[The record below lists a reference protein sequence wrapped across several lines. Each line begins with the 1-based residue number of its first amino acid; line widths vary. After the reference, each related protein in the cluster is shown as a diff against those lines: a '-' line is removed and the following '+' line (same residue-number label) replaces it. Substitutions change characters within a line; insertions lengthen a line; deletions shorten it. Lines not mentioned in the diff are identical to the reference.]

1 MNERKTA
8 AAVGGLYILGTVSG
22 VASVI
27 LAGFSF
33 GGPEPFA
40 RIADLGLRVQAGALA
55 ILIMGLALAFVPIL
69 MYPILKKESE
79 VAAVGYLVFRGA
91 LETVTYIL
99 ITACWIVLAGLAPQI
114 IRAGEAGGA
123 GLRAAGEAGLRAAE
137 AVRMMTVFTFSLGA
151 LILYGSFFRSRIV
164 PRWISVWGLAA
175 ILVDLGTG
183 FFDLFWGSGTATAV
197 PAWIHFPIF
206 LQEMVM
212 AVWMIV
218 KGFRAPGPA
227 EPGRGEVSARTESG
241 LQS

>member
-1 MNERKTA
+1 MNERRTA
-8 AAVGGLYILGTVSG
+8 VAVGGLYILGTVSG

-27 LAGFSF
+27 LAGFGF
-33 GGPEPFA
+33 GAPDPFTGIAALGP
-40 RIADLGLRVQAGALA
+40 RMQAGAQA
-55 ILIMGLALAFVPIL
+55 ILTMGLALAFVPIL
-69 MYPILKKESE
+69 MYPILKRESE
-79 VAAVGYLVFRGA
+79 VSAVGYVVFRGA

-114 IRAGEAGGA
+114 VRAGEADGA
-123 GLRAAGEAGLRAAE
+123 GLRAAGEAVLRISE

-151 LILYGSFFRSRIV
+151 LILYGSFYRSRLV

-175 ILVDLGTG
+175 ILVDLGAG
-183 FFDLFWGSGTATAV
+183 FFDLFRGNGRATAV

-218 KGFRAPGPA
+218 KGFRASAGIPGVV
-227 EPGRGEVSARTESG
+227 PGKGGAA
-241 LQS
+241 

>member
-1 MNERKTA
+1 MNERRTA
-8 AAVGGLYILGTVSG
+8 VAVGGLYILGTVSG

-27 LAGFSF
+27 LAGFGF
-33 GGPEPFA
+33 GGPDPFA

-55 ILIMGLALAFVPIL
+55 ILTMGLALAFVPIL
-69 MYPILKKESE
+69 LYPILKRESE
-79 VAAVGYLVFRGA
+79 TWAIGYVVFRGA

-114 IRAGEAGGA
+114 VRAGEAGGA
-123 GLRAAGEAGLRAAE
+123 GLRAAGEAVLRAAE

-151 LILYGSFFRSRIV
+151 LILYGSFLRSRIV
-164 PRWISVWGLAA
+164 PRWISVWGLVA
-175 ILVDLGTG
+175 ILLHLATVFL
-183 FFDLFWGSGTATAV
+183 DLFGGNGLSSKA
-197 PAWIHFPIF
+197 PPWIHFPIF

-227 EPGRGEVSARTESG
+227 EPGHGEVSARTESG